1 MRCNECPRKCNV
13 DRSQAVGFCGVK
25 DTFRLARAAL
35 HFWEEPCIS
44 GTRGSGTVFFS
55 GCNLRC
61 VYCQNYPISAQAFG
75 KDVSKEQL
83 QKIVL
88 WLQSEGAHN
97 VNFVT
102 PSHYSVSLA
111 NAVRE
116 IKPLL
121 TVPVVLNTS
130 GYDSVEA
137 LEAWRG
143 VADIFL
149 PDCKYVDAEV
159 SQKYSGAAD
168 YFAVAS
174 KALVKMR
181 ELCPADEF
189 DEDGLMLRGMIVRHL
204 VLPTLTEQSV
214 KVLRFLRDT
223 FGTEIYVSVMGQYFP
238 CHLAKTDARYRALN
252 RRLSEEEYD
261 SVLTAF
267 DELGLENGFCQELS
281 SEEEEYVPSFCLE
294 GIE

>member
-1 MRCNECPRKCNV
+1 MRRKRYV
-13 DRSQAVGFCGVK
+13 SIG
-25 DTFRLARAAL
+25 ARGIALLGRAL
-35 HFWEEPCIS
+35 HQRHARKRN
-44 GTRGSGTVFFS
+44 GFFQ
-55 GCNLRC
+55 R
-61 VYCQNYPISAQAFG
+61 VQF
-75 KDVSKEQL
+75 
-83 QKIVL
+83 
-88 WLQSEGAHN
+88 
-97 VNFVT
+97 T
-102 PSHYSVSLA
+102 M
-111 NAVRE
+111 R
-116 IKPLL
+116 LL
-121 TVPVVLNTS
+121 PELSNQ
-130 GYDSVEA
+130 
-137 LEAWRG
+137 
-143 VADIFL
+143 